1 MSRRNILRG
10 GGSLALLSA
19 LGLGAGARVA
29 SAASSAAAPAGPI
42 PYSYRPNVVVDAS
55 PLPNVAAERPT
66 RASSSLREY
75 TSYNGNDGYDSS
87 RWTPSG
93 SQFPH
98 WWQVDL
104 EGYYDLS
111 GTQIVWPSKGV
122 SYGYRIE
129 VSADGTTWRTP
140 VNRVHDA
147 ADTRIRL
154 DAFDVQN
161 VRFIRVTL
169 LNVSS
174 VAALGFCDFKAF
186 GQLHTGSDVALAKIA
201 YASSGAQAEYAIDGS
216 DATQWTADGLHWR
229 VDLLIEHDV
238 TGFEVTW
245 AEDGVR
251 YDYVVEVSADK
262 SVWKAV
268 VDRSVNTARSKVQ
281 SALFAESDVRFV
293 RLKMVGVEDGHAPRF
308 SEFKVFATKI
318 DVALDKPASASSNT
332 ATAARANDTDH
343 RSGWIAA
350 NGDPHWWMVDL
361 GAPHDL
367 DLVRTRWETD
377 EAAYRFTVE
386 ASADQQTWTQIVN
399 RSTNDWKSPLYSD
412 AVSATGVRY
421 VRVNFLSAGGWWA
434 GLLACQILGR
444 PSARIDVALNKPA
457 SASSNGSAAALANDG
472 DQSST
477 WIAANGDPHWWM
489 VDLGA
494 PHDLNTIRTRWEA
507 NAAYRFTVEASTDQQ
522 TWTQIVNR
530 STNDWKSPL
539 YSDAVSA
546 TGVRYVRVNF
556 LSAGGWWAGLRVCE
570 VLGQPSTT
578 EVARAKP
585 MSTNDAKAY
594 GDRAKGNDGSGS
606 TAFEFLG
613 YGDPYVYKVD
623 LLQDFDVSGVEIAW
637 STFGTREPYTVEVS
651 PDNEHWRSVATATA
665 QGVNTHTV
673 SERTVRFVRLTMPST
688 HESFRSSIKRLKVLG
703 TLCAPKNLASG
714 RTLSVEDAAVPS
726 WWSVEFVGLTA
737 LQSVRI
743 TWQDPGIVREYTVE
757 VSSDGHT
764 WVPAVRFRG
773 PASQSGAQQRL
784 RAHHVRF
791 VRVTVPRGAGKAVAL
806 DVRGTVTRDETVL
819 ELEARKSFDYF
830 WELANTQQGSRGF
843 GLVSEATSR
852 HDPTNPTAPEPTSTS
867 GTGFG
872 LAALVVGAERGWKTR
887 AEAEARA
894 LATLNTLLQL
904 EHRFGVLYHYYDRN
918 SGAVWYWEDA
928 GRSEVGLIDTQLML
942 NGVIVAGE
950 YFGGEVKAKADEL
963 YSRINW
969 ASFVDASKNQYH
981 MSYFDNIAGFKY
993 HWSFSSEAKLMYVL
1007 GAGSPTPGHEVGKEM
1022 FYDFERHEAAYGE
1035 TFPPLINTW
1044 FGSLFTYQ
1052 FAEIFADFRHSKDR
1066 EGVDWWRNAV
1076 LATKTHKEY
1085 AAREHKFLTFGPDM
1099 WGMSACMTP
1108 TGKYSSKVG
1117 APPSGYAN
1125 ASHENDG
1132 TVSPDGAGGSLAM
1145 DPEAVTRVL
1154 NNCYY
1159 NYPGT
1164 WGTYGFLNALNFEE
1178 PDWISDEEFALDKGA
1193 ALVSIENH
1201 RSGLLWRLFMQNGN
1215 VLAGLEKC
1223 EIKYTA
1229 NTTPLDVAITEA
1241 RILLDRMSAT
1251 TPPGLGIQELSDAIR
1266 TAQDARLDAATPE
1279 EVTRA
1284 TTDLKT
1290 VTDRFSQ

>member
-1 MSRRNILRG
+1 MSRRSILRG
-10 GGSLALLSA
+10 GGSLALVSA
-19 LGLGAGARVA
+19 LGLGVSGRVA
-29 SAASSAAAPAGPI
+29 SAAPRAVAPAGPI
-42 PYSYRPNVVVDAS
+42 PYSYRPNVTVDAS
-55 PLPNVAAERPT
+55 PHPDVAAERPT
-66 RASSSLREY
+66 RASSSLRVD
-75 TSYNGNDGYDSS
+75 TAYNANDGYDSS

-111 GTQIVWPSKGV
+111 GTQIVWPSKGA
-122 SYGYRIE
+122 SYTYRIE
-129 VSADGTTWRTP
+129 VSADGTTWQTC

-147 ADTRIRL
+147 VDTRIRL
-154 DAFDVQN
+154 DAFDARN
-161 VRFIRVTL
+161 VRFVRVTIL
-169 LNVSS
+169 AVSGG
-174 VAALGFCDFKAF
+174 AALGFGDFKAF
-186 GQLHTGSDVALAKIA
+186 GQLRAGSDVALAKIA

-216 DATQWTADGLHWR
+216 DATKWTADGLHWR

-238 TGFEVTW
+238 RGFEVTW

-262 SVWKAV
+262 SVWKTV
-268 VDRSVNTARSKVQ
+268 VDRSANTARSKVQ
-281 SALFAESDVRFV
+281 SASFAESGVWFV

-308 SEFKVFATKI
+308 NEFKVFATKT

-332 ATAARANDTDH
+332 TTAARANDTDH
-343 RSGWIAA
+343 RSGWFAA

-361 GAPHDL
+361 GSPHDL
-367 DLVRTRWETD
+367 DLIRTRWETD

-386 ASADQQTWTQIVN
+386 ASVDKQTWTRIVD
-399 RSTNDWKSPLYSD
+399 RSSNTWKSPLYSD
-412 AVSATGVRY
+412 AVTATGVRY
-421 VRVNFLSAGGWWA
+421 VRVNFIGADGWWA
-434 GLLACQILGR
+434 GMLACQVLGR

-457 SASSNGSAAALANDG
+457 SASSNGLAAALANDG
-472 DQSST
+472 DQSSA
-477 WIAANGDPHWWM
+477 WIAANRDPHWWM
-489 VDLGA
+489 VDLGS
-494 PHDLNTIRTRWEA
+494 PHDVNTIRTRWEA
-507 NAAYRFTVEASTDQQ
+507 NAAYRFTVEASADKQ
-522 TWTQIVNR
+522 TWTRIVDR
-530 STNDWKSPL
+530 SSNTATSQP
-539 YSDAVSA
+539 YSDAVTA
-546 TGVRYVRVNF
+546 NGVRYVRVNF
-556 LSAGGWWAGLRVCE
+556 IGAGGWWAGLRACE
-570 VLGQPSTT
+570 VLGRRSTT

-585 MSTNDAKAY
+585 ASTNDAKAY
-594 GDRAKGNDGSGS
+594 GDRGKGNDGSDS
-606 TAFEFLG
+606 TNFEFLG

-665 QGVNTHTV
+665 QGVNTHPAG
-673 SERTVRFVRLTMPST
+673 EQRVRFVRVTMPST
-688 HESFRSSIKRLKVLG
+688 HESFRTSIKRLKVLG
-703 TLCAPKNLASG
+703 ALSAPKNLAAG
-714 RTLSVEDAAVPS
+714 RTLSVEGAAVPS
-726 WWSVEFVGLTA
+726 WWRVEFAGLTT

-743 TWQDPGIVREYTVE
+743 TWQDPAIVREYTIE
-757 VSSDGHT
+757 VSSDSHT

-773 PASQSGAQQRL
+773 PAAQSGAQQRL
-784 RAHHVRF
+784 RAHNVRF
-791 VRVTVPRGAGKAVAL
+791 VRVTVPRGSGKAVAL

-819 ELEARKSFDYF
+819 EREARKSFDYF

-843 GLVSEATSR
+843 GLISEATSR
-852 HDPTNPTAPEPTSTS
+852 HDPANPTAPEPTSTS

-872 LAALVVGAERGWKTR
+872 LAALVVGAERGWKSR

-894 LATLNTLLQL
+894 LATLDTLLEL
-904 EHRFGVLYHYYDRN
+904 DHRFGVLYHYYDRN

-963 YSRINW
+963 YSRIDW

-993 HWSFSSEAKLMYVL
+993 HWTFSSEAKLMYVL
-1007 GAGSPTPGHEVGKEM
+1007 GAGSPTPGHAVGKEM
-1022 FYDFERHEAAYGE
+1022 FYDFERHEGAYGE
-1035 TFPPLINTW
+1035 TYPPFINTW

-1085 AAREHKFLTFGPDM
+1085 AAREHGFQTFGPDM

-1154 NNCYY
+1154 DNCYY
-1159 NYPGT
+1159 NYPET

-1178 PDWISDEEFALDKGA
+1178 PAWVSDEEFALDKGA

-1201 RSGLLWRLFMQNGN
+1201 RSGLLWRMFMRNSC
-1215 VLAGLEKC
+1215 VLDGLRTV
-1223 EIKYTA
+1223 EITYAA
-1229 NTTPLDVAITEA
+1229 NTTPIDVAIAEA
-1241 RILLDRMSAT
+1241 QITLDRVTST
-1251 TPPGLGIQELSDAIR
+1251 TPPSPGAGELSDAIR
-1266 TAQDARLDAATPE
+1266 RARDARLDAQTPEAVAQAAAALE
-1279 EVTRA
+1279 EVT
-1284 TTDLKT
+1284 
-1290 VTDRFSQ
+1290 DRHAG